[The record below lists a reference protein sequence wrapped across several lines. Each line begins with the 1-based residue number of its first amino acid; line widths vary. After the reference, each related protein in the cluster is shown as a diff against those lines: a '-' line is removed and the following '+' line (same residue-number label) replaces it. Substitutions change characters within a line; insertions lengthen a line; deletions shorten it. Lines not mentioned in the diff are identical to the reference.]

1 MHLPENLR
9 DELKIPLGL
18 LIKNDDSEKARII
31 KQIYAENVVITIGD
45 ATSELLIKMGLIPF
59 LQIVDGKEKRHDRE
73 LPVNDSI
80 VTSLY
85 CVNPPGGLTQ
95 QSIDTIKKSFNS
107 KPPIRILV
115 DGEEDLMV
123 LPACLFSPE
132 NSVVMYGQPNEGLV
146 IVRITN
152 EIREKIQKIVNSMK

>member
-9 DELKIPLGL
+9 NKLKIPLGR
-18 LIKNDDSEKARII
+18 LIKNNDPEKVQII
-31 KQIYAENVVITIGD
+31 KQIHTENIVITIGD
-45 ATSELLIKMGLIPF
+45 ATSEMLIKLGLIPF
-59 LQIVDGKEKRHDRE
+59 LQIVDGKEKRHERE
-73 LPVNDSI
+73 LPVDSSV
-80 VTSLY
+80 VTNLH
-85 CVNPPGGLTQ
+85 CVNPAGELTQ

>member
-9 DELKIPLGL
+9 NKLKIPLGR
-18 LIKNDDSEKARII
+18 LIKNNDPEKVQII
-31 KQIYAENVVITIGD
+31 KQIYTENIVITIGD
-45 ATSELLIKMGLIPF
+45 ATSEMLIKLGLIPF
-59 LQIVDGKEKRHDRE
+59 LQIVDGKEKRHERE
-73 LPVNDSI
+73 LPVDSSV
-80 VTSLY
+80 VTNLH
-85 CVNPPGGLTQ
+85 CVNPAGELTQ

-115 DGEEDLMV
+115 DGEEDLLV

-152 EIREKIQKIVNSMK
+152 ETREKIQKIVNSMK

>member
-1 MHLPENLR
+1 LHLPENLR
-9 DELKIPLGL
+9 DELKTPLGL
-18 LIKNDDSEKARII
+18 LIKNDDSEKAHVI
-31 KQIYAENVVITIGD
+31 KQLYAENVVITVGN
-45 ATSELLIKMGLIPF
+45 ATSELLIKIGLIPF

-80 VTSLY
+80 VTNLY
-85 CVNPPGGLTQ
+85 CVNPPGELTQ
-95 QSIDTIKKSFNS
+95 QSIDTVKKSFNS

>member
-1 MHLPENLR
+1 MNLPENLR
-9 DELKIPLGL
+9 DELKIPLGT
-18 LIKNDDSEKARII
+18 LIKNDDTKKSQII
-31 KQIYAENVVITIGD
+31 KEIYAENVVITIGD
-45 ATSELLIKMGLIPF
+45 ATSELLINMGLVPF
-59 LQIVDGKEKRHDRE
+59 LQIVDGKEKRHERE
-73 LPVNDSI
+73 LPID
-80 VTSLY
+80 TSLVTNLH
-85 CVNPPGGLTQ
+85 CVNPAGELTQ

>member
-1 MHLPENLR
+1 LHLPENLR
-9 DELKIPLGL
+9 DELKIPLGI
-18 LIKNDDSEKARII
+18 LIKNDDSEKTRVI
-31 KQIYAENVVITIGD
+31 KQIYAESVVITIGD

-80 VTSLY
+80 VTNLY
-85 CVNPPGGLTQ
+85 CVNPPGELTQ
-95 QSIDTIKKSFNS
+95 QSIDTVKKSFNS

-115 DGEEDLMV
+115 DGEEDLLV

-152 EIREKIQKIVNSMK
+152 ETREKIQKIVNSMK

>member
-1 MHLPENLR
+1 LHLPENLR
-9 DELKIPLGL
+9 NKLKIPLGR
-18 LIKNDDSEKARII
+18 LIKNNDPEKVQII
-31 KQIYAENVVITIGD
+31 KQIHTENIVITIGD
-45 ATSELLIKMGLIPF
+45 ATSEMLIKLGLIPF
-59 LQIVDGKEKRHDRE
+59 LQIVDGKEKRHERE
-73 LPVNDSI
+73 LPVDSSV
-80 VTSLY
+80 VTNLH
-85 CVNPPGGLTQ
+85 CVNPAGELTQ

>member
-9 DELKIPLGL
+9 NKLKIPLGR
-18 LIKNDDSEKARII
+18 LIKNNDPEKVQII
-31 KQIYAENVVITIGD
+31 KQIYTENIVITIGD
-45 ATSELLIKMGLIPF
+45 ATSEMLIKLGLIPF
-59 LQIVDGKEKRHDRE
+59 LQIVDGKEKRHERE
-73 LPVNDSI
+73 LPVDSSV
-80 VTSLY
+80 VTNLH
-85 CVNPPGGLTQ
+85 CVNPAGELTQ

-146 IVRITN
+146 IVQITN

>member
-9 DELKIPLGL
+9 NKLKIPLGR
-18 LIKNDDSEKARII
+18 LIKNNDPEKVQII
-31 KQIYAENVVITIGD
+31 KQIHTENIVITIGD
-45 ATSELLIKMGLIPF
+45 ATSEMLIKLGLIPF
-59 LQIVDGKEKRHDRE
+59 LQIVDGKEKRHERE
-73 LPVNDSI
+73 FPVDISV
-80 VTSLY
+80 VTNLH
-85 CVNPPGGLTQ
+85 CVNPAGELTQ
-95 QSIDTIKKSFNS
+95 QSIDTVKKSFNS

>member
-9 DELKIPLGL
+9 NKLKIPLGR
-18 LIKNDDSEKARII
+18 LIKNNDPEKVQII
-31 KQIYAENVVITIGD
+31 KQIYTENIVITIGD
-45 ATSELLIKMGLIPF
+45 ATSEMLIKLGLIPF
-59 LQIVDGKEKRHDRE
+59 LQIVDGKEKRHERE
-73 LPVNDSI
+73 LPVDSSV
-80 VTSLY
+80 VTNLH
-85 CVNPPGGLTQ
+85 CVNPAGELTQ

-146 IVRITN
+146 IIHITP
-152 EIREKIQKIVNSMK
+152 EIRAKVQRILDAMN

>member
-9 DELKIPLGL
+9 DELKTPLGL
-18 LIKNDDSEKARII
+18 LIKNDDSEKARVI
-31 KQIYAENVVITIGD
+31 KQIYAENVVITVGD
-45 ATSELLIKMGLIPF
+45 ATSELLIKIGLIPF

-80 VTSLY
+80 VTNLH
-85 CVNPPGGLTQ
+85 CVNPPGELTQ

>member
-9 DELKIPLGL
+9 DELKTPLGI
-18 LIKNDDSEKARII
+18 LIKNDDSEKARVI
-31 KQIYAENVVITIGD
+31 KQIYAESVVITIGD

-80 VTSLY
+80 VTNLY
-85 CVNPPGGLTQ
+85 CVNPPGELTQ
-95 QSIDTIKKSFNS
+95 QSIDTVKKSFNS

-115 DGEEDLMV
+115 DGEEDLLV

-152 EIREKIQKIVNSMK
+152 ETREKIQKIVNSMK